1 MPIFRFVAIAGSLLL
16 ALLFVADATLKPRG
30 PLFTNNSE
38 GLTRPEPV
46 RTQTAQ
52 RAPEAQRPQ
61 EAPRP
66 RAPALVPNAA
76 LQPAPAAKPAAPPIA
91 EIAETVETPPA
102 IAQAESATPEVAKTE
117 VAKVEVAKPE
127 VT

>member
-1 MPIFRFVAIAGSLLL
+1 MPIFRFVAVAGCLLL

-38 GLTRPEPV
+38 GLTRPERV

-52 RAPEAQRPQ
+52 RAPEAQRAQ

-66 RAPALVPNAA
+66 RAPALVPATTSQDVAPQVVWALSWRARSAA
-76 LQPAPAAKPAAPPIA
+76 SIFQYRAML
-91 EIAETVETPPA
+91 
-102 IAQAESATPEVAKTE
+102 ESLLG
-117 VAKVEVAKPE
+117 
-127 VT
+127 